1 MLTYVLDFLDCLLT
15 YLTYLDGLREVDV
28 AAEPVA
34 LLLGRVGLRV
44 DAHIDHDRAGLEPVG
59 ADLVGLGLAGLGVG
73 FGVGFGF
80 GVGLAGYGFGFGFG
94 VGLAGLR
101 LGRAVTISALPTAAM
116 TMSAR
121 RTCARMS
128 AVREWHTVTW
138 LR

>member
-80 GVGLAGYGFGFGFG
+80 GVGLAG
-94 VGLAGLR
+94 LR